1 MCGIAGWAD
10 WERDLGNE
18 HQVLEAMTGTLVSR
32 GPDDG
37 GTWLSRHAALG
48 HRRLAVLDV
57 EGGRQPMT
65 AARDGEAPC
74 AVTFSGEIYNFREL
88 RRLLTARGHR
98 FRTSSDTEVL
108 LHSYLEWGPECVTR
122 LDGMF
127 AFALWDPGP
136 RTLLLARDRLGVK
149 PLYFLP
155 YPNGVVF
162 GSELKTLLAHPF
174 APPEVDQDGLAAM
187 LCVTPVP
194 GRSVFRRIR
203 AVRPGHLVLADVG
216 GCRERPYW
224 KLASH
229 EHPDD
234 YPTTVRTVR
243 QLLKDAVERQLVS
256 DVPIGALLSGGL
268 DSSAITALAADRVGH
283 GITAT
288 YSVGFQDQEKYFTPD
303 ATRPEQDSAFAHLVA
318 QALRT
323 RHTEILLP
331 TEDVLRARS
340 EVLRARDVPGFAD
353 INAAQYLMFRA
364 VKKEV
369 TVVLSGEA
377 ADESLGGYPWFH
389 SPAARAEH
397 ALPWAAIPQA
407 VCPVLNDDLKRRIA
421 RHLTDDHAQAMTE
434 VPRLAGEEDPLGTRM
449 RELFHLNLTRWLPL
463 LLDFTDR
470 TSMRAGLEVRV
481 PFCDHRLVEY
491 LWNTPWHLKSPGG
504 RVKGLLRDAMAGA
517 LPDHVLERRKTS
529 FPVNVHPDYE
539 AGLREQMRAELSD
552 RDSALAPLVD
562 RAALLALLDRPCD
575 SPGMWRVRD
584 TLALLLQT
592 AEWLRI
598 YRVVLC

>member
-1 MCGIAGWAD
+1 MCGIAGWVD

-18 HQVLEAMTGTLVSR
+18 HRVLDAMTGTLAPR

-37 GTWLSRHAALG
+37 GTWLSRQAALG
-48 HRRLAVLDV
+48 HRRLAVVDV

-65 AARDGEAPC
+65 AARGGEAPC
-74 AVTFSGEIYNFREL
+74 VVTFSGEIYNFREL
-88 RRLLTARGHR
+88 RRLLTSCGHR

-108 LHSYLEWGPECVTR
+108 LRSYLEWGAECVTR

-127 AFALWDPGP
+127 AFALWDPG
-136 RTLLLARDRLGVK
+136 RRALLLARDRLGVK

-174 APPEVDQDGLAAM
+174 ARPEVTPDGLAAM

-203 AVRPGHLVLADVG
+203 AVRPGHLVLADADG
-216 GCRERPYW
+216 RRERPYW
-224 KLASH
+224 RLESH

-234 YPTTVRTVR
+234 HPTTVRTVR
-243 QLLKDAVERQLVS
+243 RLLKDAVERQLVS

-268 DSSAITALAADRVGH
+268 DSSAITALAADVIGH
-283 GITAT
+283 DGVTPT

-303 ATRPEQDSAFAHLVA
+303 ATRPEQDSVFAHSVA
-318 QALRT
+318 ETLRT
-323 RHTEILLP
+323 RHTEILLH

-353 INAAQYLMFRA
+353 INAAQYLMFRV

-369 TVVLSGEA
+369 TVVLSGDA

-389 SPAARAEH
+389 SPAARAQH
-397 ALPWAAIPQA
+397 ALPWAAIPQS
-407 VCPVLNDDLKRRIA
+407 VCPVLDGDLRRRVA
-421 RHLTDDHAQAMTE
+421 RHLADDHAQAMTE
-434 VPRLAGEEDPLGTRM
+434 VPRLPGEDPLGTRI

-463 LLDFTDR
+463 MLDFTDR

-491 LWNTPWHLKSPGG
+491 LWNTPWHIKSPGG

-517 LPDHVLERRKTS
+517 LPAHVLERRKTS

-552 RDSALAPLVD
+552 RNSALSPLVD
-562 RAALLALLDRPCD
+562 RAALLALLARPCD

-592 AEWLRI
+592 AEWLRA